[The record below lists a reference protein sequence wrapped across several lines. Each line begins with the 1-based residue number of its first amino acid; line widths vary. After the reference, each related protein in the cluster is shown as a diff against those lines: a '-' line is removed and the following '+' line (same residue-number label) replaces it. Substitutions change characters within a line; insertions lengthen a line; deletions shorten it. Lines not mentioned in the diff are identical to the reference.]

1 MMTGK
6 DPKEDVRSQLIHAG
20 SVFGYSRLPTKVHV
34 ATAESELTQ
43 PNSVD
48 VAPPVTVHGPDRMQ
62 GADSP
67 LRLASTAS
75 QSHR

>member
-1 MMTGK
+1 MTGK

-48 VAPPVTVHGPDRMQ
+48 VAPP
-62 GADSP
+62 SP
-67 LRLASTAS
+67 NSDCEIHKPGSS
-75 QSHR
+75 QWYK